1 MAEEAEAPV
10 IEQGEEVEDAAAAEN
25 PEGEAEETVMTVEKA
40 LQTVL
45 KRCKYAD
52 TFVRGLHEAT
62 KAIEAKRV
70 ELCILAEDCSADN
83 YK

>member
-1 MAEEAEAPV
+1 MAEEAETPV
-10 IEQGEEVEDAAAAEN
+10 VAEGEEVEDDAAAEN
-25 PEGEAEETVMTVEKA
+25 PEEEGEEAVMTVEKA

-45 KRCKYAD
+45 KRCKFAD
-52 TFVRGLHEAT
+52 TFVKGLHEAT

-70 ELCILAEDCSADN
+70 ELCILADDCSADN